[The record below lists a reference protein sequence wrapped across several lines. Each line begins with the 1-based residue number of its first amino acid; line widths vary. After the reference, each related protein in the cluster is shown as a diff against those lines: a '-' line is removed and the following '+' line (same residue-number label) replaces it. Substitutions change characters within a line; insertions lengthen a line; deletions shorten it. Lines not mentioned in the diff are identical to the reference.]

1 MAKKITLQAPVIN
14 VTPDNVS
21 IDNTGEDIND
31 IIMSSGTDQTGDV
44 LPTAE
49 HDVNDLILNSQ
60 PYVEP
65 ETATLGGE
73 WWKRTKDIAK
83 QVGRYG
89 ELAIRGATPTLA
101 STTAGFALG
110 GPVGAAVGTVALP
123 FGDLINSTLNR
134 TVGTNLGMPSEIA
147 SRYLTPGIR
156 PPETESERMAQAA
169 GSSVGGVASELG
181 AAFNLAKTA
190 QSPVTRGVAQALSE
204 RPKLQLATSAPIGA
218 ATQYIYDE
226 TGNPILPMVA
236 GMGAGALT
244 GLRTTKRATQTI
256 SHEELMSESQN
267 LFNKAKESGITFNK
281 DNFGSA
287 AKSFGTDLRG
297 EGYTPNAY
305 PKVASALEEMQ
316 NPTTPKDF
324 TELSAIRKM
333 IQNAQAS
340 ADPSE
345 RRIASI
351 LKDKFDDY
359 VLNAPKEHISAGDKG
374 GLEAWKDARS
384 SYNKL
389 KKAEIFDDM
398 LSNAELDKSKFTAS
412 GAENSLATQLRNL
425 AKNDKKMRLFTTEE
439 QNAIIEAAKGGST
452 QNMLK
457 FFGRFAPT
465 GVVGGIF
472 TGGLLTNLPV
482 VGPLISGGTVLS
494 RKLATGQRAQDVQNL
509 ADMMRL
515 GKKPELESRLR
526 DVPTQTVRGALSSQ
540 QQKENKTKLT
550 DLIPK

>member
-1 MAKKITLQAPVIN
+1 MADKITLQLPTIN
-14 VTPDNVS
+14 VGKQEDQNINDLVMS
-21 IDNTGEDIND
+21 LGGEPSKVAEHDIND
-31 IIMSSGTDQTGDV
+31 LVM
-44 LPTAE
+44 
-49 HDVNDLILNSQ
+49 NSK

-65 ETATLGGE
+65 ETATLSGE

-83 QVGRYG
+83 KAGRYG

-110 GPVGAAVGTVALP
+110 GPPGAVLGTVALP
-123 FGDLINSTLNR
+123 FADLINSTLNR
-134 TVGTNLGMPSEIA
+134 TVGTHLGMPSEIA
-147 SRYLTPGIR
+147 SRYLTPGIK
-156 PPETESERMAQAA
+156 PPETEGERVAQAV
-169 GSSVGGVASELG
+169 GSSVGGVASEIG
-181 AAFNLAKTA
+181 AAQKIAETA
-190 QSPVTRGVAQALSE
+190 TSPVTRGVAKALSE
-204 RPKLQLATSAPIGA
+204 RPGLQLGMAAPVGGA
-218 ATQYIYDE
+218 SQYVYDE
-226 TGNPILPMVA
+226 TGNPVLSILA
-236 GMGAGALT
+236 GAGAGGLA
-244 GLRTTKRATQTI
+244 GLRTTKRAIQTI
-256 SHEELMSESQN
+256 SHEELLAESQN

-281 DNFGSA
+281 DNFANA
-287 AKSFGTDLRG
+287 AKSFGTDLRV
-297 EGYTPNAY
+297 EGYIPRDY
-305 PKVASALEEMQ
+305 PKIASALEEMQ
-316 NPTTPKDF
+316 NPATPKDF

-359 VLNAPKEHISAGDKG
+359 VLNAPKDAISAGDKG

-425 AKNDKKMRLFTTEE
+425 AKNDKKMRLFTAEE

-472 TGGLLTNLPV
+472 TGELAAKLPV
-482 VGPLISGGTVLS
+482 VGPLISGGTVLA
-494 RKLATGQRAQDVQNL
+494 RKLATGQRTQDVQNL

-540 QQKENKTKLT
+540 QQNEKKTKLT

>member
-1 MAKKITLQAPVIN
+1 MADKITLQLPTIN
-14 VTPDNVS
+14 VGKQEDQNINDLVMS
-21 IDNTGEDIND
+21 LGGEPSKVAEHDIND
-31 IIMSSGTDQTGDV
+31 LVM
-44 LPTAE
+44 
-49 HDVNDLILNSQ
+49 NSK

-65 ETATLGGE
+65 ETATLSGE

-83 QVGRYG
+83 KAGRYG

-110 GPVGAAVGTVALP
+110 GPIGAGVGTVALP
-123 FGDLINSTLNR
+123 FADLINSTLNR
-134 TVGTNLGMPSEIA
+134 TVGTHLGMPSEIA
-147 SRYLTPGIR
+147 SRYLTPGIK
-156 PPETESERMAQAA
+156 PPETEGERVAQAV
-169 GSSVGGVASELG
+169 GSSVGGVASEIG
-181 AAFNLAKTA
+181 AAQKIAETA
-190 QSPVTRGVAQALSE
+190 TSPVTRGVAKALSE
-204 RPKLQLATSAPIGA
+204 RPGLQLGMAAPVGGA
-218 ATQYIYDE
+218 SQYVYDE
-226 TGNPILPMVA
+226 TGNPVLSIL
-236 GMGAGALT
+236 AGASAGGLA
-244 GLRTTKRATQTI
+244 GLRTTKRAIQTI
-256 SHEELMSESQN
+256 SHEELLAESQN

-281 DNFGSA
+281 NNFGNA

-316 NPTTPKDF
+316 NPATPKDF

-359 VLNAPKEHISAGDKG
+359 VLNAPKDAISAGDKG

-425 AKNDKKMRLFTTEE
+425 AKNDKKMRLFTAEE

-472 TGGLLTNLPV
+472 TGELAANLPV
-482 VGPLISGGTVLS
+482 VGPLISGGTVLA
-494 RKLATGQRAQDVQNL
+494 RKLATGQRTQDVQNL

-540 QQKENKTKLT
+540 QQNEKKTKLT

>member
-1 MAKKITLQAPVIN
+1 MADKITLQLPTIN
-14 VTPDNVS
+14 VGKQEDQNINDLVMS
-21 IDNTGEDIND
+21 LGGEPSKVAEHDIND
-31 IIMSSGTDQTGDV
+31 LVM
-44 LPTAE
+44 
-49 HDVNDLILNSQ
+49 NSK

-65 ETATLGGE
+65 ETATLSGE

-83 QVGRYG
+83 KAGRYG

-110 GPVGAAVGTVALP
+110 GPIGAGVGTVALP
-123 FGDLINSTLNR
+123 FADLINSTLNR
-134 TVGTNLGMPSEIA
+134 TVGTHLGMPSEIA
-147 SRYLTPGIR
+147 SRYLTPGIK
-156 PPETESERMAQAA
+156 PPETEGERVAQAV
-169 GSSVGGVASELG
+169 GSSVGGVASEIG
-181 AAFNLAKTA
+181 AAQKIAETA
-190 QSPVTRGVAQALSE
+190 TSPVTRGVAKALSE
-204 RPKLQLATSAPIGA
+204 RPGLQLGMAAPVGGA
-218 ATQYIYDE
+218 SQYVYDE
-226 TGNPILPMVA
+226 TGNPVLSILA
-236 GMGAGALT
+236 GAGAGGLA
-244 GLRTTKRATQTI
+244 GLRTTKRAIQTI
-256 SHEELMSESQN
+256 SHEELLAESQN

-281 DNFGSA
+281 NNFGNA

-297 EGYTPNAY
+297 EGYAPKQY
-305 PKVASALEEMQ
+305 PKVASVLEEMQ
-316 NPTTPKDF
+316 NPATPKDF

-359 VLNAPKEHISAGDKG
+359 VLNAPKDAISAGDKG

-425 AKNDKKMRLFTTEE
+425 AKNDKKMRLFTAEE

-472 TGGLLTNLPV
+472 TGELAAKLPV
-482 VGPLISGGTVLS
+482 VGPLISGGTVLA
-494 RKLATGQRAQDVQNL
+494 RKLATGQRTQDVQNL

-540 QQKENKTKLT
+540 QQNEKKTKLT

>member
-1 MAKKITLQAPVIN
+1 MADKITLQLPTIN
-14 VTPDNVS
+14 VGKQEDQNINDLVMS
-21 IDNTGEDIND
+21 LGGEPSKVAEHDIND
-31 IIMSSGTDQTGDV
+31 LVM
-44 LPTAE
+44 
-49 HDVNDLILNSQ
+49 NSK

-65 ETATLGGE
+65 ETATLSGE

-83 QVGRYG
+83 KAGRYG

-110 GPVGAAVGTVALP
+110 GPIGAVGGTVALP
-123 FGDLINSTLNR
+123 FADLINSTLNR
-134 TVGTNLGMPSEIA
+134 TVGTHLGMPSEIA
-147 SRYLTPGIR
+147 SRYLTPGIK
-156 PPETESERMAQAA
+156 PPETEGERVAQAV
-169 GSSVGGVASELG
+169 GSSVGGVASEIG
-181 AAFNLAKTA
+181 AAQKIAETA
-190 QSPVTRGVAQALSE
+190 TSPVTRGVAKALSE
-204 RPKLQLATSAPIGA
+204 RPGLQLGMAAPVGGA
-218 ATQYIYDE
+218 SQYVYDE
-226 TGNPILPMVA
+226 TGNPVLSILA
-236 GMGAGALT
+236 GAGAGGLA
-244 GLRTTKRATQTI
+244 GLRTTKRAIQTI
-256 SHEELMSESQN
+256 SHEELLAESQN

-281 DNFGSA
+281 NNFGNA

-316 NPTTPKDF
+316 NPATPKDF

-359 VLNAPKEHISAGDKG
+359 VLNAPKDAISAGDKG

-384 SYNKL
+384 SWNKL

-425 AKNDKKMRLFTTEE
+425 AKNDKKMRLFTAEE

-472 TGGLLTNLPV
+472 TGELAANLPV
-482 VGPLISGGTVLS
+482 VGPLISGGTVLA
-494 RKLATGQRAQDVQNL
+494 RKLATGQRTQDVQNL

-540 QQKENKTKLT
+540 QQNEKKTKLT

>member
-1 MAKKITLQAPVIN
+1 MANKITLQLPTIN
-14 VTPDNVS
+14 VGKQEDQNINDLVMS
-21 IDNTGEDIND
+21 LGGEPSKVAEHDIND
-31 IIMSSGTDQTGDV
+31 LVM
-44 LPTAE
+44 
-49 HDVNDLILNSQ
+49 NSK

-65 ETATLGGE
+65 ETATLSGE

-83 QVGRYG
+83 KAGRYG

-110 GPVGAAVGTVALP
+110 GPIGAGVGTVALP
-123 FGDLINSTLNR
+123 FADLINSTLNK
-134 TVGTNLGMPSEIA
+134 TVGTHLGMPSEIA
-147 SRYLTPGIR
+147 SRYLTPGIK
-156 PPETESERMAQAA
+156 PPETEGERVAQAV
-169 GSSVGGVASELG
+169 GSSVGGVASEIG
-181 AAFNLAKTA
+181 AAQKIAETA
-190 QSPVTRGVAQALSE
+190 TSPVTRGVAKALSE
-204 RPKLQLATSAPIGA
+204 RPSLQLGMAAPVGGA
-218 ATQYIYDE
+218 SQYVYDE
-226 TGNPILPMVA
+226 TGNPILSVLA
-236 GMGAGALT
+236 GAGAGGLA
-244 GLRTTKRATQTI
+244 GLRTTKRAIQTV
-256 SHEELMSESQN
+256 SHEELLAESQN

-281 DNFGSA
+281 DNFGNA

-316 NPTTPKDF
+316 NPATPKDF

-359 VLNAPKEHISAGDKG
+359 VLNAPKDAISAGDKS
-374 GLEAWKDARS
+374 GLEAWKDARA

-425 AKNDKKMRLFTTEE
+425 AKNDKKMRLFTAEE

-472 TGGLLTNLPV
+472 TGELAANLPV
-482 VGPLISGGTVLS
+482 VGPLISGGTVLA
-494 RKLATGQRAQDVQNL
+494 RKLATGQRTQDVQNL

-540 QQKENKTKLT
+540 QQNEKKTKLT

>member
-1 MAKKITLQAPVIN
+1 MADKITLQLPTIN
-14 VTPDNVS
+14 VGKEEGQNINDLVMS
-21 IDNTGEDIND
+21 LGGEPSKVAEHDIND
-31 IIMSSGTDQTGDV
+31 LVM
-44 LPTAE
+44 
-49 HDVNDLILNSQ
+49 NSK

-65 ETATLGGE
+65 ETATLSGE

-83 QVGRYG
+83 KAGRYG

-110 GPVGAAVGTVALP
+110 GPIGAGVGTVALP
-123 FGDLINSTLNR
+123 FADLINSTLNK
-134 TVGTNLGMPSEIA
+134 TVGTHLGMPSEIA
-147 SRYLTPGIR
+147 SRYLTPGIK
-156 PPETESERMAQAA
+156 PPETEGERVAQAV
-169 GSSVGGVASELG
+169 GSSVGGVASEIG
-181 AAFNLAKTA
+181 AAQKIAETA
-190 QSPVTRGVAQALSE
+190 TSPVTKGVAKALSE
-204 RPKLQLATSAPIGA
+204 RPGLQLGMAAPVGA
-218 ATQYIYDE
+218 ASQYVYDE
-226 TGNPILPMVA
+226 TGNPVLSILA
-236 GMGAGALT
+236 GAGAGGLA
-244 GLRTTKRATQTI
+244 GLRTTKRAIQTI
-256 SHEELMSESQN
+256 SHEDLMAESQN

-281 DNFGSA
+281 DNFGNA
-287 AKSFGTDLRG
+287 AKSFGTDLRS

-316 NPTTPKDF
+316 NPATPKDF

-359 VLNAPKEHISAGDKG
+359 VLNAPKDAISAGDKG
-374 GLEAWKDARS
+374 GLEAWKDARA

-425 AKNDKKMRLFTTEE
+425 AKNDKKMRLFTAEE

-472 TGGLLTNLPV
+472 TGELAANLPV
-482 VGPLISGGTVLS
+482 VGPLISGGTVLA
-494 RKLATGQRAQDVQNL
+494 RKLATGQRTQDVQNL

-540 QQKENKTKLT
+540 QQNEKKTKLT

>member
-1 MAKKITLQAPVIN
+1 MSLG
-14 VTPDNVS
+14 
-21 IDNTGEDIND
+21 GEPSKVAEHDIND
-31 IIMSSGTDQTGDV
+31 LVM
-44 LPTAE
+44 
-49 HDVNDLILNSQ
+49 NSK

-65 ETATLGGE
+65 ETATLSGE

-83 QVGRYG
+83 KAGRYG

-110 GPVGAAVGTVALP
+110 GPIGAGVGTVALP
-123 FGDLINSTLNR
+123 FADLINSTLNK
-134 TVGTNLGMPSEIA
+134 TVGTHLGMPSEIA
-147 SRYLTPGIR
+147 SRYLTPGIK
-156 PPETESERMAQAA
+156 PPETEGERVAQAV
-169 GSSVGGVASELG
+169 GSSVGGVASEIG
-181 AAFNLAKTA
+181 AAQKIAETA
-190 QSPVTRGVAQALSE
+190 TSPVTRGVAKALSE
-204 RPKLQLATSAPIGA
+204 RPSLQLGMAAPVGGA
-218 ATQYIYDE
+218 SQYVYDE
-226 TGNPILPMVA
+226 TGNPILSVLA
-236 GMGAGALT
+236 GAGAGGLA
-244 GLRTTKRATQTI
+244 GLRTTKRAIQTV
-256 SHEELMSESQN
+256 SHEELLAESQN

-281 DNFGSA
+281 DNFGNA

-316 NPTTPKDF
+316 NPATPKDF

-359 VLNAPKEHISAGDKG
+359 VLNAPKDAISAGDKS
-374 GLEAWKDARS
+374 GLEAWKDARA

-425 AKNDKKMRLFTTEE
+425 AKNDKKMRLFTAEE

-472 TGGLLTNLPV
+472 TGELAANLPV
-482 VGPLISGGTVLS
+482 VGPLISGGTVLA
-494 RKLATGQRAQDVQNL
+494 RKLATGQRTQDVQNL

-540 QQKENKTKLT
+540 QQNEKKTKLT